1 MKQKTLDWKSHLI
14 DRFKILVNQKNYL
27 KSFRQITIFSGGSF
41 IAQIVMMV
49 YAVIVARALGPSQL
63 GIYNGLYAILGV
75 TITFVNFGMD
85 LWMLNEAQ
93 HYDSVRS
100 ISGEVLSIKL
110 ILGTIWAIS
119 SIFLLSI
126 IRREIFSPLM
136 ISLAIIDILCD
147 ILFNTISTSWSIL
160 RKIRQINTMLLFS
173 RIGKFSL
180 LIALILTDSISPIS
194 IIESRF
200 IISLIVLI
208 ISLIVTKPIINFK
221 DLSYMKIILKRAV
234 PFGFSDILAM
244 IYGNIDVAILS
255 FFSIKNTGLY
265 SPASGIIHALFIIP
279 NSIYVYLLPKYSKE
293 ITKGNKKYTQN
304 SFLQILAIFTFVGI
318 TLNLLLLFGGELG
331 VTLLLGPEYASTG
344 YLLKILSPIML
355 FKSISFGL
363 ALIIIISGNQK
374 KRLLPQLIVSLFNIA
389 FNILLIPYFGL
400 VSVAWIYTISEL
412 LLMIGYSI
420 IVIRDKKNEKK

>member
-1 MKQKTLDWKSHLI
+1 
-14 DRFKILVNQKNYL
+14 
-27 KSFRQITIFSGGSF
+27 
-41 IAQIVMMV
+41 
-49 YAVIVARALGPSQL
+49 
-63 GIYNGLYAILGV
+63 
-75 TITFVNFGMD
+75 
-85 LWMLNEAQ
+85 
-93 HYDSVRS
+93 
-100 ISGEVLSIKL
+100 
-110 ILGTIWAIS
+110 
-119 SIFLLSI
+119 
-126 IRREIFSPLM
+126 
-136 ISLAIIDILCD
+136 
-147 ILFNTISTSWSIL
+147 
-160 RKIRQINTMLLFS
+160 
-173 RIGKFSL
+173 
-180 LIALILTDSISPIS
+180 
-194 IIESRF
+194 
-200 IISLIVLI
+200 
-208 ISLIVTKPIINFK
+208 
-221 DLSYMKIILKRAV
+221 MKIILKRAV

-255 FFSIKNTGLY
+255 FVSIKNTGLY